1 MGNRISKI
9 KPKIFFQTKSKEY
22 EKLKSY
28 LPDDDKEINRHHTHH
43 FLKRCL
49 FENNFSSPI
58 EQKLIRNQCKVL
70 DVACG
75 AGTWLLDLSINY
87 PKSNFFGLDKKPLF
101 PKEIKPENL
110 QFIQADILNGLP
122 YPDDEF
128 DFVHQ
133 ETMILAYTPDQ
144 WNFVISEL
152 VRVTKPGGW
161 IELVEPYSFA
171 IGAGPL
177 FVEFYTS
184 ACETFLSKGIDV
196 KIIQQLESM
205 LESNLNLSNVRKDEK
220 TFILGSNGD
229 KIGEAYLDYIFKD
242 SANSEIIIRS
252 ISHYMGISNEKYL
265 KVIDN
270 LIEELDNSHMEF
282 MIYRIYAQKNDEN
295 NVEVENEDENEG
307 ENEERVNEEE
317 NESYNEEEN
326 GKVNE
331 IDIEKKN
338 EKDNERENE
347 EWYSAEENEGYDEEE
362 NEKDIEKKSDEE
374 NEREDDEEEDNEEEN
389 EGYNKENGMDNEKR
403 NDENNERENEER
415 NDEEENENCNE
426 EENGKENE
434 KDIEKNEKNNER
446 ENEEDSEYMKNM
458 NDLQYN
464 L

>member
-49 FENNFSSPI
+49 FKNNFSSPI

-184 ACETFLSKGIDV
+184 GYTLYSVYIYIFIYLKEA
-196 KIIQQLESM
+196 
-205 LESNLNLSNVRKDEK
+205 NLSNVHALY
-220 TFILGSNGD
+220 FFS
-229 KIGEAYLDYIFKD
+229 
-242 SANSEIIIRS
+242 
-252 ISHYMGISNEKYL
+252 
-265 KVIDN
+265 V
-270 LIEELDNSHMEF
+270 
-282 MIYRIYAQKNDEN
+282 
-295 NVEVENEDENEG
+295 
-307 ENEERVNEEE
+307 
-317 NESYNEEEN
+317 
-326 GKVNE
+326 
-331 IDIEKKN
+331 
-338 EKDNERENE
+338 
-347 EWYSAEENEGYDEEE
+347 
-362 NEKDIEKKSDEE
+362 
-374 NEREDDEEEDNEEEN
+374 
-389 EGYNKENGMDNEKR
+389 
-403 NDENNERENEER
+403 
-415 NDEEENENCNE
+415 
-426 EENGKENE
+426 
-434 KDIEKNEKNNER
+434 
-446 ENEEDSEYMKNM
+446 
-458 NDLQYN
+458 
-464 L
+464 

>member
-1 MGNRISKI
+1 MSN
-9 KPKIFFQTKSKEY
+9 EY

-446 ENEEDSEYMKNM
+446 ENEEDS
-458 NDLQYN
+458 
-464 L
+464 

>member
-446 ENEEDSEYMKNM
+446 ENEEDSEYVSEKT
-458 NDLQYN
+458 L
-464 L
+464 